1 MGSYQSPF
9 DIGRQ
14 VGASFAPVIRQGRDQ
29 GTIQNILAEAQASGD
44 PQVLQNSI
52 GRILSSVSPENQ
64 GAAVQY
70 LQNMMQTSQ
79 KKQEQ
84 QQQFAREKEAGLV
97 PGINPTVQAAIYK
110 EGIKKQ
116 ALQDYYGGGEGQL
129 PGAATGEGLPGQQA
143 QPRSVQQ
150 LIRDT
155 GSPYREISE
164 PAKAQLQQYQEEAK
178 IKQKQSSD
186 VFKADLDRSQKVLK
200 ESDEI
205 ASQLPQK
212 ESSLNLMNEALANKD
227 LSFWSWDNFAD
238 KTGVEAFR
246 SPEGALFKTAAKEYF
261 LGNIKRAG
269 ARPNQWIEQQIQD
282 MLAKIGRSTGANLT
296 VTRALENELDLDKKR
311 VELANDISERLR
323 SEGDYSQGNLG
334 RLVQKEL
341 SKYAEDRQQVLY
353 NDLRAIKSIEEKK
366 PQSFYKVK
374 QGTPVSDYMVQS
386 LIIKFNG
393 DRVKARK
400 EAQKLGY
407 SIE

>member
-129 PGAATGEGLPGQQA
+129 PGAAAGEGLPGQQA

-282 MLAKIGRSTGANLT
+282 MLAKIGRST
-296 VTRALENELDLDKKR
+296 
-311 VELANDISERLR
+311 
-323 SEGDYSQGNLG
+323 
-334 RLVQKEL
+334 VQ
-341 SKYAEDRQQVLY
+341 
-353 NDLRAIKSIEEKK
+353 
-366 PQSFYKVK
+366 
-374 QGTPVSDYMVQS
+374 T
-386 LIIKFNG
+386 
-393 DRVKARK
+393 
-400 EAQKLGY
+400 
-407 SIE
+407 